1 MIAQLKE
8 AASDVGIKIVFS
20 NSREEI
26 DVQINK
32 MMRIEDVPQM
42 LVSWDVDTTLNFD
55 SNGFLENPLSKMV
68 ILLMSKAEDSGDE
81 SKLEKAQEMGELF
94 QKFCQKLYSVLIRT
108 NKGNS
113 SPITESG
120 YQLAPLYGRGHHSGI
135 IGRLTIKVPIANC

>member
-26 DVQINK
+26 DTQINK

-55 SNGFLENPLSKMV
+55 SN
-68 ILLMSKAEDSGDE
+68 
-81 SKLEKAQEMGELF
+81 AQSCTLVRKRYH
-94 QKFCQKLYSVLIRT
+94 Q
-108 NKGNS
+108 
-113 SPITESG
+113 P
-120 YQLAPLYGRGHHSGI
+120 
-135 IGRLTIKVPIANC
+135 